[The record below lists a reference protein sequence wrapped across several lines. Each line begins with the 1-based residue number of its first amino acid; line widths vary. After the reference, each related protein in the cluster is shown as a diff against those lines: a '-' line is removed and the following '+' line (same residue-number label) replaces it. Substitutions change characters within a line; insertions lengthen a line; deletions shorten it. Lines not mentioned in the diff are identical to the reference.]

1 MSPLDSNKQV
11 PNLRGEDGEG
21 SVQVQMDPK
30 LKIDGAKVFAVYGKG
45 GIGNQPLHPI
55 CLLLFP
61 N

>member
-30 LKIDGAKVFAVYGKG
+30 MKILRKSITPARIFTNRYCFFEV
-45 GIGNQPLHPI
+45 
-55 CLLLFP
+55 
-61 N
+61 

>member
-30 LKIDGAKVFAVYGKG
+30 LKIDGAKVFA
-45 GIGNQPLHPI
+45 
-55 CLLLFP
+55 CLLYTSP
-61 N
+61 SPRD